1 MSVHKTDKKEFPNV
15 HRQSCGSKKRKSV
28 FDIQHWQVHV
38 VLVAPG
44 GLRRQALCLV
54 FSHLWL
60 VPCCSLW
67 GVEHSG
73 HQQYLSKGQ
82 RYRALTLLFQ
92 EVSFWVL
99 FGKQLT
105 PLASE
110 VDWAAP
116 YVWHSTIW
124 TYAFLRSQVRCIR
137 ILTSGLWLEPYASLL
152 ACSSGQAVTGLR
164 SGTSES
170 RWREHLYLFS
180 VNFVDLAWCWLSKPP
195 WKYKLSK
202 CVRVSH
208 QPTSVME

>member
-44 GLRRQALCLV
+44 GLKRQALCLV
-54 FSHLWL
+54 SSHLWL

-124 TYAFLRSQVRCIR
+124 TYAFLRSQVR
-137 ILTSGLWLEPYASLL
+137 LTESLL
-152 ACSSGQAVTGLR
+152 LAFDWSPMLLSWPAPLVKQSQVSGQAHQSPDG
-164 SGTSES
+164 
-170 RWREHLYLFS
+170 
-180 VNFVDLAWCWLSKPP
+180 
-195 WKYKLSK
+195 
-202 CVRVSH
+202 VSICIYFLL
-208 QPTSVME
+208 TLLI